1 MNEPQDNLFRQ
12 TGRIEYID
20 IFRAFGIILMVMGHI
35 EFGKSFDH
43 FIHAFHM
50 PMFFFVSGFL
60 YKNKNTSFLTL
71 LCRKAKSLLI
81 PYFVF
86 GFLHFFYY
94 SIVNGFYFD
103 RIEAILLFPNYGKVP
118 ICEAI
123 WFLMALFFADI
134 IYFWVSKIENER
146 IVWIVVIAISL
157 TSQIIFTRFDIKLPF
172 ALNAAMVGIG
182 LMHAG
187 RAIRKYEQMIIDLR
201 WYQIVVFGVLTGL
214 AIMQS
219 DYVNMRA
226 GTYPNVFIL
235 FWTNAI
241 SASIIGM
248 NIAKKM
254 KELFK
259 DNLINCYLQSIG
271 RNSIVYVCLNQA
283 VIMLSYSI
291 LHKGF
296 VSFNISTKND
306 LFITVLN
313 LILTLAMLLL
323 LSFLFE
329 KTILRVMIG
338 RFNTKKHK
346 VFV

>member
-1 MNEPQDNLFRQ
+1 M
-12 TGRIEYID
+12 
-20 IFRAFGIILMVMGHI
+20 
-35 EFGKSFDH
+35 
-43 FIHAFHM
+43 
-50 PMFFFVSGFL
+50 
-60 YKNKNTSFLTL
+60 
-71 LCRKAKSLLI
+71 
-81 PYFVF
+81 
-86 GFLHFFYY
+86 
-94 SIVNGFYFD
+94 NGFSFD

-118 ICEAI
+118 ICGAI

-157 TSQIIFTRFDIKLPF
+157 TSQIIFTRFNIKLPF

-187 RAIRKYEQMIIDLR
+187 RAARKYEQMIIDLR
-201 WYQIVVFGVLTGL
+201 WYQIVVFGMLAGL

-219 DYVNMRA
+219 DYVNMRV
-226 GTYPNVFIL
+226 GTYPDVFIL

-248 NIAKKM
+248 NIAKKI
-254 KELFK
+254 KGLFK
-259 DNLINCYLQSIG
+259 NNLINRYLQSIG

-283 VIMLSYSI
+283 VIMLSYNI

-296 VSFNISTKND
+296 VSFNIPTNND
-306 LFITVLN
+306 LLITVLN
-313 LILTLAMLLL
+313 LILTLAILFL
-323 LSFLFE
+323 LSLLFE

-338 RFNTKKHK
+338 RFSTKKPE
-346 VFV
+346 VCV